1 MTTATQEKAKLLAAA
16 LNRLNK
22 LEKIQAFDAA
32 DPTSRPTPAQQSII
46 DAIIKENLTVFAI
59 LGGNQ
64 SGKSAL
70 SMRILAWLLDET
82 FPDFDRRKRWGDEPL
97 QILLL
102 ARTLKQAEESLW
114 RKLEP
119 LLTGK
124 YRVQRIGGVISKVT
138 NTENKNTLL
147 FFSHDN
153 VNEARARIQSFTAQV
168 AVIDELPGKFSL
180 IEETIRRIQAK
191 NGMLLLPFT
200 PKVPAPEIKKFV
212 ENLKP
217 PFGRFF
223 KLKALDNPAYDEDAK
238 ARILA
243 STETM
248 SESMKRTVLE
258 GDWMLGEETV
268 YHFDYDTMVESP
280 EGYTPAWPH
289 VESSDPA
296 LSSKFGFLLAAQNP
310 NTGVWY
316 VIKDEYITDTP
327 IDRIVDVIKEKTA
340 GVNLVRRIM
349 DPHEVW
355 YYQSAVAKGLKY
367 TSPYDKSGRK
377 GELIRNLQ
385 TALGSRVKLAPWCKN
400 IIDELQSA
408 SWHPTKAG
416 HIQNSSALHLN
427 DCAQY
432 LVDCLPKD
440 TVYSKPMTWY
450 EELRAADKERRR
462 REKRAKSGPFKVRN
476 RRRR

>member
-1 MTTATQEKAKLLAAA
+1 MNATKAEQAKLLAAA

-32 DPTSRPTPAQQSII
+32 DAASRPTPAQQEVIDSIV
-46 DAIIKENLTVFAI
+46 KENLTITAI

-70 SMRILAWLLDET
+70 SMRILAWFLDES
-82 FPDFDRRKRWGDEPL
+82 FPNFDRTKRWGHEPL

-138 NTENKNTLL
+138 NLENKNSLL

-168 AVIDELPGKFSL
+168 AVIDELPGKFAL

-191 NGMLLLPFT
+191 NGLLIMPFT

-223 KLKALDNPAYDEDAK
+223 KLKALDNPAYDEEAK
-238 ARILA
+238 RRILA

-258 GDWMLGEETV
+258 GDWMLGEESV
-268 YHFDYDTMVESP
+268 YHFDYDQMVEVP
-280 EGYTPAWPH
+280 EGYSPAWEH

-296 LSSKFGFLLAAQNP
+296 LASKFGFILAAKNP

-316 VIKDEYITDTP
+316 VIKDEYITDVP
-327 IDRIVDVIKEKTA
+327 IDRIVDTIIQKTS
-340 GVNLVRRIM
+340 GVNLVRRVM
-349 DPHEVW
+349 DPHETW
-355 YYQSAVAKGLKY
+355 YYQSAVARGLKY
-367 TSPYDKSGRK
+367 MSPYDKSGRK

-385 TALGSRVKLAPWCKN
+385 TALGQRLKIAPWCKN
-400 IIDELQSA
+400 IVDELQSA
-408 SWHPTKAG
+408 SWHPTKEG
-416 HIQNSSALHLN
+416 HIHNSSALHLN

-440 TVYSKPMTWY
+440 TVYSKPMEWY
-450 EELRAADKERRR
+450 DELRLADKKR
-462 REKRAKSGPFKVRN
+462 REKEKKAKKSPFKIRN
-476 RRRR
+476 RRRF